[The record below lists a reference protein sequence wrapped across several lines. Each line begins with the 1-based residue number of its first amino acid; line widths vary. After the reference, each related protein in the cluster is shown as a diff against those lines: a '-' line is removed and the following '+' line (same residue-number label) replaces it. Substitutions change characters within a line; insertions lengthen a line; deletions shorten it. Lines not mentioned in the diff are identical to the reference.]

1 MKIYN
6 KINIIV
12 SLILLFFS
20 SCERE
25 ISVDLNKTNP
35 RYVFEGNISNDIK
48 DTSKIIITRTL
59 NFDQSV
65 QYPKV
70 SGAFVAITD
79 LNTNVIDTFKE
90 LKTGIYGKISF
101 VGREGHTYKMSVK
114 IDTDIFNAT
123 STMPYSQRLD
133 SLKQLN
139 LAGTG
144 IPEGPPPGTPAFG
157 TIITL
162 LPVYKK
168 SNNTDKY
175 YQYIIAKNDSL
186 MHRIITG
193 MDLVAKPIPM
203 IFPLYLQAKKND
215 TIYFDMRFMEK
226 TAYEYLLQVS
236 ANVGQ
241 FSATPSNPLS
251 NISNGA
257 LGFFKAHTSQKKIIV
272 IK

>member
-1 MKIYN
+1 MLL
-6 KINIIV
+6 
-12 SLILLFFS
+12 LIS

-25 ISVDLNKTNP
+25 ITIDLNKSNP
-35 RYVFEGNISNDIK
+35 RYVIEGNISNDK
-48 DTSKIIITRTL
+48 NDTSKIIISRTL
-59 NFDQSV
+59 NFDQTI

-70 SGAFVAITD
+70 SGAFVTITD
-79 LNTNVIDTFKE
+79 TVTNVIDTLKE
-90 LKTGIYGKISF
+90 LKSGIYGKISF
-101 VGREGHTYKMSVK
+101 FGKEGHTYKMYVK
-114 IDTDIFNAT
+114 IGSDTFIAT

-139 LAGTG
+139 LAGTVFPG
-144 IPEGPPPGTPAFG
+144 GPPAGTPAAG
-157 TIITL
+157 KIVQL

-168 SNNTDKY
+168 SINTDKY
-175 YQYIIAKNDSL
+175 YQYVIAKNDSL
-186 MHRIITG
+186 LNRIIAG
-193 MDLVAKPIPM
+193 MDIVSNPIP
-203 IFPLYLQAKKND
+203 IDFPLYLQAKKND

-226 TAYEYLLQVS
+226 SAFEYLMEIN

-257 LGFFKAHTSQKKIIV
+257 LGFFKAHTSQKKKII